1 MAEFV
6 KFQVSEDLKTLQKDV
21 LSKISK
27 SGKIKIGINEVT
39 KVIERNTAKLVL
51 IAEDVSPAEIIMH
64 VPILCKDKKVPFSYV
79 KTREELGK
87 ISGISAKAS
96 SIAVIDEGV
105 AKKEFTSLLNKI
117 AEISGDKPKPVSTK
131 EPKAKVVKEEPKAK
145 VVKEEPKVEVT
156 KEEPKAEVV
165 KEEPKV
171 EVVKEEPKVEVAKE
185 EPKVE
190 VVKEEPKVEV
200 AKEEPK
206 AVKE

>member
-117 AEISGDKPKPVSTK
+117 AEISGDKPKPISTK
-131 EPKAKVVKEEPKAK
+131 ENKVKVVKEEPKAK
-145 VVKEEPKVEVT
+145 VAKETKAEVT
-156 KEEPKAEVV
+156 KEEPKA
-165 KEEPKV
+165 K
-171 EVVKEEPKVEVAKE
+171 VVKEEPKVEVAKE

>member
-21 LSKISK
+21 LGKVSK

-64 VPILCKDKKVPFSYV
+64 VPILCKDKNVPFSYV

-96 SIAVIDEGV
+96 SIAVTDEGI

-117 AEISGDKPKPVSTK
+117 AEISGDKPKPVSIK
-131 EPKAKVVKEEPKAK
+131 ENKIKVAKEEPKAK
-145 VVKEEPKVEVT
+145 VAKEEPKV
-156 KEEPKAEVV
+156 
-165 KEEPKV
+165 KV
-171 EVVKEEPKVEVAKE
+171 DKEEPKVEVAKE

-190 VVKEEPKVEV
+190 VAKEEPKAKVAKEEPKVEVAKEEPKVEV